1 MEAVVISMKNRCQVI
16 GSFKERNTR
25 IQQLNIEREAGQKL

>member
-1 MEAVVISMKNRCQVI
+1 LKRTVQLLSFSLTFE

-25 IQQLNIEREAGQKL
+25 